1 MKKILV
7 VIILLIASFASADTY
22 TVSQDGSGKDY
33 SIASFNSES
42 GDFSDDTFYFSGTIT
57 TPITVNVYGTSG
69 HPVTLDGYQSDD
81 VTYQDLSEV
90 TGRAKIDI
98 TSSDVGIDIDGPDYI
113 NVVDFEITGFS
124 QAFASI

>member
-57 TPITVNVYGTSG
+57 TPITVNVYGTS
-69 HPVTLDGYQSDD
+69 D
-81 VTYQDLSEV
+81 
-90 TGRAKIDI
+90 
-98 TSSDVGIDIDGPDYI
+98 
-113 NVVDFEITGFS
+113 
-124 QAFASI
+124 